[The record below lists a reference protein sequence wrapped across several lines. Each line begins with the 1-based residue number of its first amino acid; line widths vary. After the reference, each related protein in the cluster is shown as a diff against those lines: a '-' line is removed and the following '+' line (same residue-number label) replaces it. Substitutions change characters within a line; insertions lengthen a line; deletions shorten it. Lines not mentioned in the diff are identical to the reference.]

1 MNFLFCAS
9 SGYGWSHADHGAK
22 AEGPISDDPKHSA
35 PPGKGRRL
43 PAAERR
49 RQIVEAALG
58 LISAAGYNAVSL
70 ADVAKSCGIAKSLVL
85 HYFPTTADLLAAV
98 LAYRDERAFD
108 EFVGPVRQPFTAASA
123 RELATAIV
131 HHNLAQRE
139 MLRLHHILEAE
150 ALFPQHPAH
159 GYFIERTRKMRAF
172 NEVLMS
178 WKADPRI
185 AALEFAAFWSGLERL
200 WLRDPGIDFLSA
212 WNSFCDRFFAA

>member
-1 MNFLFCAS
+1 MIRIGAE
-9 SGYGWSHADHGAK
+9 DH
-22 AEGPISDDPKHSA
+22 ISDNRQNDGPV
-35 PPGKGRRL
+35 GKGRRL
-43 PAAERR
+43 PAAARR
-49 RQIVEAALG
+49 KQIVEQALG

-70 ADVAKSCGIAKSLVL
+70 ADVAKACGIAKSLVL

-108 EFVGPVRQPFTAASA
+108 EFISPAQQPFTAASA
-123 RELATAIV
+123 RALATLVV

-159 GYFIERTRKMRAF
+159 AYFVERTRKMQAF

-178 WKADPRI
+178 WKPEPRI
-185 AALEFAAFWSGLERL
+185 AGIEFAAFWGGLERL
-200 WLRDPGIDFLSA
+200 WLRDGDLDFLSV
-212 WNSFCDRFFAA
+212 WNSFCDRFFTSDP